1 MDWYWGLIILSLG
14 FCLGTVF
21 GAWWKSIFQQEKCIR
36 CFNAMQKL
44 EEEREDDGHN
54 S

>member
-1 MDWYWGLIILSLG
+1 MTWLDALFLLIGTSI
-14 FCLGTVF
+14 GTVF

-44 EEEREDDGHN
+44 EEEREDDRHN